1 MKLSVIV
8 VLLFFSLLKAW
19 GLGELS
25 LLGIVVMYLLAAIS
39 VALVID
45 FFLTERKV
53 NKRELWTQEFIL
65 TNGS

>member
-53 NKRELWTQEFIL
+53 NKRELWTREFIL